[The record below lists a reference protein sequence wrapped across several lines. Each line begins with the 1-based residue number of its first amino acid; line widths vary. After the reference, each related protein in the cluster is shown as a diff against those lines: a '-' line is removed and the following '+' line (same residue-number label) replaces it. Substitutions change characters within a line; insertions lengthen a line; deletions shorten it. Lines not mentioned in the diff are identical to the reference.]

1 MTTSPTTLT
10 PVLTNVKKYD
20 GVEIYE
26 NLFSPNIDVQ
36 ETLEVLENTNYS
48 SIQIGGVTLQPAV
61 GSNYTLTFPTTP
73 GTTGQALTSDGNG
86 NMVWSS
92 GANPLA
98 TLTTNDIAPTA
109 TRLYVSNTTQSITG
123 LKTFTQI
130 PVLNNNLSLST
141 SFFNL
146 PSGTIT
152 FDVPQFYSNNSN
164 FYFFVNY
171 IGSTRIQTTTNLANF
186 SSFRGINN
194 SGSTAGYTWA
204 LDSYGGST
212 TTGSGSFM
220 WRAANI
226 NLIGPGQSTCNFI
239 IDNVTIP
246 RVDKLNYVVGV
257 TNGYASSNKAVVV
270 DAARNVYNLNTVK
283 TNTVAYQR
291 LQHNT
296 TNQLVISTG
305 SSVEMSSNYM
315 VYRAQTASG
324 LCELILQQPNNAMV
338 GRIVY
343 VIRDDTTGIHP
354 LAITGTPYNVV
365 INGSVQDVFTTEPMK
380 VFMLIATADEWYLL

>member
-1 MTTSPTTLT
+1 
-10 PVLTNVKKYD
+10 
-20 GVEIYE
+20 
-26 NLFSPNIDVQ
+26 
-36 ETLEVLENTNYS
+36 
-48 SIQIGGVTLQPAV
+48 
-61 GSNYTLTFPTTP
+61 
-73 GTTGQALTSDGNG
+73 
-86 NMVWSS
+86 
-92 GANPLA
+92 
-98 TLTTNDIAPTA
+98 
-109 TRLYVSNTTQSITG
+109 
-123 LKTFTQI
+123 
-130 PVLNNNLSLST
+130 
-141 SFFNL
+141 
-146 PSGTIT
+146 
-152 FDVPQFYSNNSN
+152 
-164 FYFFVNY
+164 
-171 IGSTRIQTTTNLANF
+171 
-186 SSFRGINN
+186 
-194 SGSTAGYTWA
+194 
-204 LDSYGGST
+204 
-212 TTGSGSFM
+212 M

-257 TNGYASSNKAVVV
+257 TDGYASSNKAVVV
-270 DAARNVYNLNTVK
+270 DVNRNVYNLNTVK

-305 SSVEMSSNYM
+305 SSVEMTSNYM

-324 LCELILQQPNNAMV
+324 LCELILQKPNNDMV